1 MASRFSRSHLCN
13 IGLNE
18 PRLYCLLAAVRNCCL
33 YTQLSRSHQLRIT
46 ATGEL
51 CGSILRGAAYIREKR
66 KLIIS
71 RAVGCGLDEDELCA
85 ALIKYRN
92 TPRTPTLDAVRAH
105 VAELRELYPEPA
117 GRCAKCA
124 ANK

>member
-1 MASRFSRSHLCN
+1 M
-13 IGLNE
+13 GLAE
-18 PRLYCLLAAVRNCCL
+18 PRLYCLLAAVRHCCL
-33 YTQLSRSHQLRIT
+33 YRQLSPRHQLQIT

-51 CGSILRGAAYIREKR
+51 CGSILRGAGYIREKR

-71 RAVGCGLDEDELCA
+71 RATGCGLDEQEVVA

-105 VAELRELYPEPA
+105 VAELRELYPAPA